1 MNRPGQ
7 WLRHKF
13 AVRAMAAA
21 AAALM
26 VAGVTSAAVVAQPKP
41 HAGLSATG
49 PGYPPPGGIY
59 KPFTD
64 CPLLKPVMRESAH
77 GKATGCVA
85 GNVSTGSITI
95 GNIVTPVVEAVHVQ
109 FGIWDPPKATAGG
122 DNPAGGQFAGG
133 ILPPPD
139 GLSKMLVT
147 RRDLIPQ
154 RLTKTLG
161 CPSTNKAVERLC
173 QKAATLGGKYNRVY
187 ALAQS
192 AGEIT
197 NFQLTTWTQRAK
209 FQLINPLL
217 GDHCYIGSSNNPVV
231 LNPQLSIAPDGELES
246 LVDPNPAKHP
256 DTGVLKITK
265 AIASDTTFTAPG
277 VTGCGPGGPANI
289 AVDRA
294 LDAGAGLPAA
304 SGNSLTL
311 NGVFSIA
318 FCFHFSHQVKI
329 LLSAFRDSATTSS
342 AQASVH
348 QLPSADLHHLSQLG
362 FK

>member
-13 AVRAMAAA
+13 AVRAMAVA

-26 VAGVTSAAVVAQPKP
+26 VAGVTSAAVGAQPKP
-41 HAGLSATG
+41 HAGIHKTG

-64 CPLLKPVMRESAH
+64 CPLLNPVMQESL
-77 GKATGCVA
+77 GGDATGCVA
-85 GNVSTGSITI
+85 GNVTTGSITI
-95 GNIVTPVVEAVHVQ
+95 GKIVTPVVQAVHVQ
-109 FGIWDPPKATAGG
+109 FGIWDPPNATAGG

-147 RRDLIPQ
+147 KRDLIPQ
-154 RLTKTLG
+154 SLTKTLG
-161 CPSTNKAVERLC
+161 CPSTNKVVERLC
-173 QKAATLGGKYNRVY
+173 QKATTLGGKYNRVY
-187 ALAQS
+187 ALARS
-192 AGEIT
+192 AGQIT
-197 NFQLTTWTQRAK
+197 NFQVTTWTQRAK
-209 FQLINPLL
+209 FKLINPLL
-217 GDHCYIGSSNNPVV
+217 GDHCYIGSSNNPIV
-231 LNPQLSIAPDGELES
+231 LNPQLTVAPGGKLKQ
-246 LVDPNPAKHP
+246 LVDPDPAKHP

-265 AIASDTTFTAPG
+265 AIASDTTFAAPG
-277 VTGCGPGGPANI
+277 VTGCGPGGSANI
-289 AVDRA
+289 AVDEA
-294 LDAGAGLPAA
+294 LDTGAGLPAA

-318 FCFHFSHQVKI
+318 DCFHSSRQAKI
-329 LLSAFRDSATTSS
+329 LLSAFKDSVTTSS
-342 AQASVH
+342 AQPSVR
-348 QLPSADLHHLSQLG
+348 QLPFAGLHHLSRLG